1 MSYPPTGFN
10 ESSTVMTYAS
20 SPVTIGPFIRYNRS
34 MNLGGRLP
42 PPKPTDM
49 AACANHALWIENLKK
64 QENIYRKH
72 HHGTR
77 KPDILRQV
85 VTDPKR
91 MLAPESSFKEMH
103 HYPHTDCMPQEKR
116 KANRCS
122 NCHSIPTVFCYTC
135 CQCGCRPSIPT
146 DVNLGMPAFREI
158 NQMGCCKQ
166 CQCSTCPADRGRSSC
181 KKCNCSNCPTDAD
194 PYCKCKCRSKQISLD
209 ARPIVIPILSC
220 VLCFPVLAF
229 AIICALRYRA
239 IRLRK
244 KDRLK
249 RVKSGCRS
257 VTLEIPARDKSSF
270 YSKDSSSDPSLKGLG
285 EVSQAVPESP
295 PLLMA
300 PSTSGTSSRRSSKSN
315 QHVKFMTTTA
325 VFHGRT
331 ITGLNGRF
339 KSTGKKQKIFWDEHS
354 SHVECAQEL
363 EKELSLALN
372 S

>member
-1 MSYPPTGFN
+1 MSSTPIGFN
-10 ESSTVMTYAS
+10 ESTTAMTYLP
-20 SPVTIGPFIRYNRS
+20 SPVTIGPFVRYNRS
-34 MNLGGRLP
+34 MILGGRLL
-42 PPKPTDM
+42 PPKPT
-49 AACANHALWIENLKK
+49 
-64 QENIYRKH
+64 
-72 HHGTR
+72 
-77 KPDILRQV
+77 V
-85 VTDPKR
+85 
-91 MLAPESSFKEMH
+91 
-103 HYPHTDCMPQEKR
+103 
-116 KANRCS
+116 
-122 NCHSIPTVFCYTC
+122 
-135 CQCGCRPSIPT
+135 
-146 DVNLGMPAFREI
+146 
-158 NQMGCCKQ
+158 
-166 CQCSTCPADRGRSSC
+166 
-181 KKCNCSNCPTDAD
+181 
-194 PYCKCKCRSKQISLD
+194 SLD

-249 RVKSGCRS
+249 RVQSGCRS

-270 YSKDSSSDPSLKGLG
+270 YSKDSSSDPSLKGMG

-300 PSTSGTSSRRSSKSN
+300 PSTSGTSSRRSSKTN